1 MQIRIFPMGPLETN
15 CYLIYSD
22 TQAIVVDPGGPPDA
36 LLSFL
41 EKEGLSLTHIL
52 LTHLHFDH
60 TYGVH
65 PLVAATGAK
74 VMASE
79 KDGFMLQSE
88 MGLGGMWGTPP
99 ATKFSY
105 TNIGE
110 GALALGI
117 GTCNVLAT
125 PGHSPGGLSF
135 YFAELGAVCSGDS
148 LFHRSIGRTDLAG
161 GDEKTLFAS
170 IRGQL
175 FSLPEETVVYPGHGP
190 SSTIGDEKRNNPYSS
205 DFILV

>member
-1 MQIRIFPMGPLETN
+1 MGPLETN

-22 TQAIVVDPGGPPDA
+22 TQAIAVDPGGPPDA

-65 PLVAATGAK
+65 PLVEATGAK

-88 MGLGGMWGTPP
+88 MGLGGMWGAPP
-99 ATKFSY
+99 VTKFSY

-110 GALALGI
+110 GDLALGI
-117 GTCNVLAT
+117 GTCKVLAT

-135 YFAELGAVCSGDS
+135 YFAKPGAVCSGDS

-161 GDEKTLFAS
+161 GDEKTLFTS

-190 SSTIGDEKRNNPYSS
+190 SSSIGDEKRNNPYSS